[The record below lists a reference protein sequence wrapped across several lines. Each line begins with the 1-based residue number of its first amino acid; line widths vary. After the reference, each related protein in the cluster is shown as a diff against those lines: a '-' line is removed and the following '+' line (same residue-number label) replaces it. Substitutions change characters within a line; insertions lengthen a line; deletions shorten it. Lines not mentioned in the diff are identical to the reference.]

1 MFSRMAMQATLV
13 TLMLLNGGCDNTAQ
27 AGKSHSLPELQNL
40 QTLGEQAKQRQ
51 LPILMIFSAEWCE
64 YCEVLKEQ
72 VLNPMAI
79 NGMYQGKVA
88 YLRNVG
94 IDQPE
99 PIPDWN
105 GKLIKKS
112 KWAYQINADLTPTVA
127 FFDGNGKEVAER
139 IVGISEVTLFAS
151 LVHSRINDAYRN
163 MGLDKRIPATPEQLQ
178 LEQNQGTQ

>member
-1 MFSRMAMQATLV
+1 MFSKYLIKIARMNFLLLSLGLV
-13 TLMLLNGGCDNTAQ
+13 NSALAEQ
-27 AGKSHSLPELQNL
+27 HKKLPELQNM
-40 QTLGEQAKQRQ
+40 QTLGEQAKRNQ

-64 YCEVLKEQ
+64 YCDVLKEH
-72 VLNPMAI
+72 VLNPMVI
-79 NGMYQGKVA
+79 NDMYQGKVV

-99 PIPDWN
+99 PILDWN

-139 IVGISEVTLFAS
+139 IVGISEITLFAS

-163 MGLDKRIPATPEQLQ
+163 MGLDKHIPATPEKLE
-178 LEQNQGTQ
+178 LEQNQSTQ